1 MSDKGV
7 IVASDEAVSDE
18 GVVVA
23 AGSGVLSN
31 EEVIG
36 LLRVRLC
43 LTRE

>member
-7 IVASDEAVSDE
+7 IVAAGSEAVSD
-18 GVVVA
+18 
-23 AGSGVLSN
+23 